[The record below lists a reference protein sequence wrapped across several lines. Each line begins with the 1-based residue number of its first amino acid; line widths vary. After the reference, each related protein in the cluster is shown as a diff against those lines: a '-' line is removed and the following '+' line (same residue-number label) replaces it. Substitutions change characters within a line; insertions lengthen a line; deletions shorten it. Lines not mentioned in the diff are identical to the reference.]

1 MNLDEL
7 RRRLIA
13 AARAQRPDDRV
24 PYAFSKRIL
33 ARLQAAPAVDR
44 LALWA
49 HGLWRAAAACI
60 FIALLSGAV
69 TFFVPQH
76 SPASNDLAVDFEKTM
91 LAAADQEPELP
102 Q

>member
-7 RRRLIA
+7 QQKLIA
-13 AARAQRPDDRV
+13 AARAQRSDDRV

-44 LALWA
+44 WALWA

-60 FIALLSGAV
+60 AVALLSGAI
-69 TFFVPQH
+69 TFFVPQA
-76 SPASNDLAVDFEKTM
+76 SPASNDLALDFEKTM
-91 LAAADQEPELP
+91 LAAADQETELP